1 MVDCK
6 ENYKFDLGI
15 KGLILRNKL
24 QYFRAVDV
32 HGKWKKYV
40 LLIN

>member
-15 KGLILRNKL
+15 KGFILRNKL

-32 HGKWKKYV
+32 HGK
-40 LLIN
+40 